1 MRLVMVMI
9 RGITAW
15 KSSVVVVVIIILVSR
30 HFQSLHMTGLHNNN
44 ATSIRRVEMVL
55 D

>member
-1 MRLVMVMI
+1 MVMI

-15 KSSVVVVVIIILVSR
+15 KSSAVVVIIILVSR
-30 HFQSLHMTGLHNNN
+30 HFQSLHITGLHNNN

>member
-1 MRLVMVMI
+1 MVMI

-15 KSSVVVVVIIILVSR
+15 KSSVVGIIILVSR
-30 HFQSLHMTGLHNNN
+30 HFQSLHITGLHNNN